1 MARSKKGKEYDD
13 QLFSEKIVAY
23 GEETSSGSGDRVE
36 VFGLAALEE
45 AEKAEKLEAG
55 AEPAELAEDATR
67 ENAWQTVEGESES
80 LSASRSR
87 PPLKGMIE
95 TVLFVTNKPLQIMEI
110 GEIVGADDFEVEEAL
125 MELMNDYT
133 FREGALEIDDADGYI
148 LQVREDFQPILDKMM
163 PMELTPGALRT
174 LSAIAIKAPVLQS
187 DLVEMRGSQVYD
199 HIPELLAKKLVTK
212 KREGRS
218 YRLNVTK
225 SFFEYFKLVGDK
237 KELQVLVSLL
247 GNDKAE
253 GSGTHAPDDEMP
265 TPGDEDETLAG

>member
-1 MARSKKGKEYDD
+1 MARKKGKEYDD
-13 QLFSEKIVAY
+13 RLFSEKIIAY
-23 GEETSSGSGDRVE
+23 GEETIGMESAGME

-45 AEKAEKLEAG
+45 AEREEVEKAEAG
-55 AEPAELAEDATR
+55 NQTEDPAVKAETE
-67 ENAWQTVEGESES
+67 ESEA
-80 LSASRSR
+80 LKPR

-110 GEIVGADDFEVEEAL
+110 GELLGADDFEVEEAL
-125 MELMNDYT
+125 MELMNDYA
-133 FREGALEIDDADGYI
+133 FRDGALEIDDADGYI
-148 LQVREDFQPILDKMM
+148 LQVREDYQPVLDKMM

-199 HIPELLAKKLVTK
+199 HIPELLARKLVTK

-225 SFFEYFKLVGDK
+225 NFFEYFKLVGDK

-247 GNDKAE
+247 GNNDRAE
-253 GSGTHAPDDEMP
+253 GSGAHDDEN
-265 TPGDEDETLAG
+265 GDFGDGGEALAG